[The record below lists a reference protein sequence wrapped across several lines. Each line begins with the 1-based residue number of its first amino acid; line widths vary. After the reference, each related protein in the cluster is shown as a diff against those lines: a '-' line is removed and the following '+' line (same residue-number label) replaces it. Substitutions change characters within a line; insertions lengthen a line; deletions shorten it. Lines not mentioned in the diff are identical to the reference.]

1 MRHLARAVFRPVV
14 DRDDVQPVQCV
25 RVSDAHALLDPLH
38 GRVDELARLGVERE
52 ADGDDGQPA
61 RAIRLGIAL
70 LADLGERVRRRRVDL
85 QLENVDAARVRRDEV
100 TAACRLR
107 DFGVVPKAL
116 RGEQHA
122 EGPRVGKLVL
132 PLEALVRTIGQLR
145 VEGLEAV
152 EERIKLARAQLAAE
166 RGRPLRILP
175 RVGPREER
183 SEVLPHLLVRDAE
196 CIEPVGAVRDREVT
210 RLVEKPDRLD
220 VREVGD
226 VEVGI
231 DGIDLAVGVDGK
243 RPLAPDVVHQR
254 RGAPRRRPRRL
265 EPRGRGDK
273 RQRNRD
279 GVVDRDRVLVREAVA
294 VEPALQLGAE
304 RLIRQSHPFRLGV
317 QVPLEVRGQ
326 LLLRV
331 AVERGVVGLE
341 GDVVEAGERRE
352 DRELRELRDAR
363 DVEEADLPR
372 VVLELRVDG
381 REPRADPLGEVHVRQ
396 CLRHRVVV
404 LVDQDRRAHAVLLI
418 EEVDGPCEVGRGR
431 NRGVIRIARRM
442 QRVAHGDC
450 QRPLERREVRNLH
463 PAPVE
468 VDDGMG
474 LPVVVGLRDREAVEE
489 LPVAEED
496 RLQRRHAQGL
506 AEPTRTRAEE
516 ERAAR
521 LRDEPVQVRRLVNV
535 EQALLAQGLEVGD
548 VGGDWLH
555 ARIIAHHRA
564 VRLAARD

>member
-38 GRVDELARLGVERE
+38 GRVDELARLGVKRE

-61 RAIRLGIAL
+61 RAIRLGVAP

-100 TAACRLR
+100 AAACRLR

-122 EGPRVGKLVL
+122 EGPRVGELVL
-132 PLEALVRTIGQLR
+132 PLETLVRTIGQLR

-152 EERIKLARAQLAAE
+152 EERIELARAQLDAE
-166 RGRPLRILP
+166 RGRPLRVLP
-175 RVGPREER
+175 RVGPRKER
-183 SEVLPHLLVRDAE
+183 GEILPHLLVRHAE
-196 CIEPVGAVRDREVT
+196 RVEPVGVVRDREVA
-210 RLVEKPDRLD
+210 RLVEEPDRLD

-226 VEVGI
+226 VEIRLAGE
-231 DGIDLAVGVDGK
+231 GLAVGVDGK

-304 RLIRQSHPFRLGV
+304 RLIRQPHPFRLDAH
-317 QVPLEVRGQ
+317 VPLEVRGQ

-331 AVERGVVGLE
+331 AVERGVVGLK

-352 DRELRELRDAR
+352 DRELRELRHAR

-381 REPRADPLGEVHVRQ
+381 REPRADPLGEVHVRE
-396 CLRHRVVV
+396 CLRHRVIV
-404 LVDQDRRAHAVLLI
+404 LVDQDRRAHAVLLV
-418 EEVDGPCEVGRGR
+418 EEVDGPREVGRGR
-431 NRGVIRIARRM
+431 NRGVIRIARRA

-450 QRPLERREVRNLH
+450 QRPLERLDVRNLH

-468 VDDGMG
+468 VDDGVG
-474 LPVVVGLRDREAVEE
+474 LPVVAGLRNRETVEE

-496 RLQRRHAQGL
+496 RLERRHAQRL
-506 AEPTRTRAEE
+506 AEPARTRAEE